1 MRALARFSFA
11 HRRAILVGALLATL
25 AAAAYGTSV
34 FDAARPFGFSDS
46 SSESA
51 RAYDTIK
58 DATGEQPV
66 PGIVLLVRPGKSV
79 ESPAGQTAVHG
90 AAHRLAHIDGIARVT
105 APSPGSDLVSDD
117 GRKALVE
124 GFLAAGVDDPSSVG
138 EDVESAFSDRPDV
151 VAGGSAVA
159 AHQLNRTTET
169 DLRRI
174 ELYAAPF
181 LLLISLIVFRGLVAA
196 LIPLL
201 VGGLSI
207 AFTLAALRALSEV
220 MVVDVF
226 ALNVVTVLGLGLAI
240 DYSLFMVSRYRE
252 EIDRSGATS
261 DALEATVAPVG
272 RMVCFSAATVAG
284 AVASLAVFPQHFL
297 SSTGVGCALVTLL
310 SAAVVLVV
318 VPAVLSALG
327 ERVNAL
333 APPALRRGGDSTFWE
348 RMGRTVLRRPIAIAV
363 AVSAVMVLIGI
374 PFLRASLTRADA
386 RDLPTSS
393 SARVVDQSVRGQFST
408 DPSSSLLVVLPHGG
422 AAHGAARELARTPGV
437 TAVSHQHSA
446 HGVRWLQAS
455 IEPTSYSDAALEVVR
470 RARRIDWGGPALIS
484 GPSAELLDQRA
495 SLKSHLPAAIAIVL
509 AVTTIA
515 LMLMTGSLVIP
526 LLALI
531 CNVLTVGAALGILV
545 LVFQDDRFESVLSYT
560 GVGALDIS
568 VPVLLFAV
576 IFGLSTDYGIFLFTR
591 IDEARRAGQA
601 GPRAIAIGLE
611 RSGRII
617 TAAALLFA
625 VAMGS
630 FAVSDLVVIK
640 EVAVG
645 TAAAVLIDA
654 TLVRALLLPSL
665 MRLCGPRVW
674 WAPKPLKRLARV

>member
-1 MRALARFSFA
+1 VKVLARFSFA
-11 HRRAILVGALLATL
+11 HRRVILVVALLATAG
-25 AAAAYGTSV
+25 AAVYGTSV

-51 RAYDTIK
+51 RAYDAIK

-66 PGIVLLVRPGKSV
+66 PGIVLLVRPGTDV
-79 ESPAGQTAVHG
+79 ESPAGEAAVRD
-90 AAHRLAHIDGIARVT
+90 AARRLADIEGIARVT
-105 APSPGSDLVSDD
+105 APSPQSDLISDD

-124 GFLAAGVDDPSSVG
+124 GFLDAGVDDSSSVG
-138 EDVESAFSDRPDV
+138 EDVESEFSDRPDV
-151 VAGGSAVA
+151 VAGGAAVA
-159 AHQLNRTTET
+159 AQQLNRTTER

-207 AFTLAALRALSEV
+207 AFTLAALRALTEV

-252 EIDRSGATS
+252 EIAQSGATREG
-261 DALEATVAPVG
+261 LERTVAPVG

-297 SSTGVGCALVTLL
+297 SSTGIGCALVTLL

-318 VPAVLSALG
+318 VPAVLSTLG

-333 APPALRRGGDSTFWE
+333 APPALRRGAGSTLWK
-348 RMGRTVLRRPIAIAV
+348 RVGRAVLRRPIAITVVV
-363 AVSAVMVLIGI
+363 AAVMVLLGI

-393 SARVVDQSVRGQFST
+393 SARVVDRTVRGQFAT
-408 DPSSSLLVVLPHGG
+408 DPSSALLVVLPKGG
-422 AAHGAARELARTPGV
+422 PEPGAVRALASVPGV
-437 TAVSHQHSA
+437 TAVGHQHSA
-446 HGVRWLQAS
+446 HGVHWLEAG
-455 IEPTSYSDAALEVVR
+455 IKPTSYSDAALDMVR
-470 RARRIDWGGPALIS
+470 GARRVDWGGPALVS

-495 SLKSHLPAAIAIVL
+495 SLKSHLPAAIAIIL

-515 LMLMTGSLVIP
+515 LVLMTGSMVIP
-526 LLALI
+526 VLALI
-531 CNVLTVGAALGILV
+531 GNTLTVGAALGILV

-568 VPVLLFAV
+568 VPILLFAV
-576 IFGLSTDYGIFLFTR
+576 IFGLSTDYGIFLFSR
-591 IDEARRAGQA
+591 IDEARRSGQS
-601 GPRAIAIGLE
+601 GSRAIAIGLE

-630 FAVSDLVVIK
+630 FAVSDLIVIK

-665 MRLCGPRVW
+665 MRLCGPRAW
-674 WAPKPLKRLARV
+674 WAPAPVKRLARV